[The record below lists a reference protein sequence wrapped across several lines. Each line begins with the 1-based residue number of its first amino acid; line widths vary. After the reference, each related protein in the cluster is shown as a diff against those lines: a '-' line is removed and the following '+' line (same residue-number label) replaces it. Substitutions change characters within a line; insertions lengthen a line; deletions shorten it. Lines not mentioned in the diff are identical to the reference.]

1 MDRNSW
7 GGVTLSGIL
16 SQLAIQKAV
25 ASIYGCTTWKLPS
38 TNACIP
44 FGASVV
50 TDSDRLTVRTGTN
63 AAIIIGNGVKRVLV
77 SGKLSVGSG
86 AGANVLMYISLFING
101 SLHATLGWE
110 RYSGAGFVSGGPI
123 LIAVE
128 EGDELQ
134 LFARS
139 TEANKSSAGG
149 GWLSFLTVQAV

>member
-1 MDRNSW
+1 
-7 GGVTLSGIL
+7 
-16 SQLAIQKAV
+16 
-25 ASIYGCTTWKLPS
+25 
-38 TNACIP
+38 
-44 FGASVV
+44 
-50 TDSDRLTVRTGTN
+50 
-63 AAIIIGNGVKRVLV
+63 
-77 SGKLSVGSG
+77 
-86 AGANVLMYISLFING
+86 MYISLFING